1 MGAVSQGKSPQQAA
15 TEIEMDEAS
24 MNIVQVA
31 LPVPMRRVFD
41 YLLPDNLPQPSIGAR
56 VVVPFG
62 NRQLVGF
69 VVATN
74 QEPSVAVTQL
84 KPLLSVTD
92 PMPLWSESLWHL
104 LDWAARYY
112 HHPLGE
118 VLAHAAPVA
127 LRQGQPPSYQY
138 TKQLKLTAAGMA
150 VELTELSRA
159 PQQQRLI
166 AQLRREALAVSD
178 LAQHDVRPAAVKAL
192 KEKGLIEE
200 TLVAPAFSAWT
211 PELAEEPHPL
221 NPEQA
226 VAVAAIHAGMQAEAQ
241 QTWLLEGVTG
251 SGKTEVYLQ
260 VMQGVLQRGQ
270 QVLVMVPEIGL
281 TPQTV
286 QRFRARFQARV
297 VVLHSGLS
305 DQERLS
311 AWLQARDGHAAIIL
325 GTRSAIFTP
334 LANPGLL
341 IIDEEHDASFKQ
353 QDGFRYNARDLAIK
367 RAHTEGFNVILGS
380 ATPSLE
386 SLANAKAGRYHLLQL
401 SQRAGSAQP
410 VKNILVDLKQQRLQQ
425 GLSEQLIALMRKHLD
440 AGNQVL
446 LFLNRRGYASALIC
460 HECAWVSECQRC
472 QANMTVHQQSHS
484 LQCHHCGAQRRIPR
498 QCGGCGSTQLITR
511 GLGTE
516 QLEETIQK
524 LFPDAP
530 ALRIDRD
537 STRRKGQLEDYLKAV
552 SRGEYKIL
560 LGTQM
565 LAKGHHF
572 PDVTLVALLDV
583 DGALY
588 SSDFRAAE
596 RLAQLYVQVAGRAGR
611 AQKKGTVVLQTHLPE
626 HPLIQELVNNGYQHF
641 ATSALNEREQAML
654 PPYAAMALLR
664 AEAVDANAAEA
675 LLHAMANCLEQQTD
689 VAVIGPM
696 PAVLARR
703 AGRHR
708 FQLLLHACERGLL
721 QRTLHTWLPTL
732 ESLPETR
739 KARWSL
745 DIDPQDFS

>member
-1 MGAVSQGKSPQQAA
+1 MSENPVPTQQTDKTA
-15 TEIEMDEAS
+15 T
-24 MNIVQVA
+24 NIVQVA
-31 LPVPMRRVFD
+31 VPVPMRRVFD
-41 YLLPDNLPQPSIGAR
+41 YLVPAHLPVPPVGAR
-56 VVVPFG
+56 VLVPFG
-62 NRQLVGF
+62 NRQLLGF
-69 VVATN
+69 VVAVN
-74 QEPSVAVTQL
+74 EPSSVATAQL
-84 KPLLSVTD
+84 KPLISVTD
-92 PMPLWSESLWHL
+92 PAPLWTPALWHL

-138 TKQLKLTAAGMA
+138 TKQLNLTEAGAAIDLA
-150 VELTELSRA
+150 ELSRA
-159 PQQQRLI
+159 PQQQRLV
-166 AQLRREALAVSD
+166 AHLRREALAVSD
-178 LAQHDVRPAAVKAL
+178 LAQLDFRPAAVKAL
-192 KEKGLIEE
+192 KDKNLIAES
-200 TLVAPAFSAWT
+200 LVAPEFKSWSAD
-211 PELAEEPHPL
+211 LAEEPHPL

-226 VAVAAIHAGMQAEAQ
+226 VAVAAIHRGLEPSEQQ
-241 QTWLLEGVTG
+241 GNSKQTWLLEGVTG

-260 VMQGVLQRGQ
+260 VMQTVLQRGQ

-286 QRFRARFQARV
+286 QRFRARFEAPV

-334 LANPGLL
+334 LANPGLV

-367 RAHTEGFNVILGS
+367 RAQTEGFHVILGS

-386 SLANAKAGRYHLLQL
+386 SLANAKAGRYQLLQL
-401 SQRAGSAQP
+401 SRRAGAAQP

-425 GLSEQLIALMRKHLD
+425 GLSEQLIALMRKHLE

-460 HECAWVSECQRC
+460 HECGWVSECQRC
-472 QANMTVHQQSHS
+472 QANMTVHQQTHS

-516 QLEETIQK
+516 QLEETIQR

-552 SRGEYKIL
+552 GRGEYKIL

-588 SSDFRAAE
+588 SSDFRAPE

-611 AQKKGTVVLQTHLPE
+611 AQKKGTVVLQTHHPE
-626 HPLIQELVNNGYQHF
+626 HALIQELVNNGYQDF
-641 ATSALNEREQAML
+641 AASALSEREQAML

-664 AEAVDANAAEA
+664 AEAVDGNAAEA
-675 LLHAMANCLEQQTD
+675 LLQAMAHCLEQQTE

-708 FQLLLHACERGLL
+708 FQLLLHASERGVL